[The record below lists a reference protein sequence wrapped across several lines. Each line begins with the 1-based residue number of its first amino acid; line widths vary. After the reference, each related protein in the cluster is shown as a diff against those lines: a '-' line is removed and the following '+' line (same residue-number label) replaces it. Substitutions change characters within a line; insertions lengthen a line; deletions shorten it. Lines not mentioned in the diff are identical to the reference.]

1 MLSMAPRI
9 AQIEYRGDGSDMDQM
24 QVWLIAEEKK
34 LHRNYSE
41 VYNVETK
48 MLFEVKNPDD
58 VQKLSGQDLIQH
70 RVENVLLSLVKFLPY
85 MTDQKIHDLESKV
98 KVDRY

>member
-1 MLSMAPRI
+1 
-9 AQIEYRGDGSDMDQM
+9 
-24 QVWLIAEEKK
+24 
-34 LHRNYSE
+34 
-41 VYNVETK
+41 